1 MATDVV
7 MPQMGE
13 SIAEGTIV
21 RWIKKVGDPID
32 KDEPLFEISTDKVD
46 AEIPSPGAG
55 VILEITV
62 KEGETV
68 PVNSVVARIGAKGEA
83 TTGTAASST
92 SGTTGT
98 TGTTAAAVAAG
109 TAAAGAAAA
118 PAPDGDPRGQAAA
131 GATGAPVAAPA
142 GGTASHAAVPGGGAG
157 AAMNGA
163 PQAAG
168 AAAPQAPV
176 SQAPAT
182 LDDLRRTRSSPL
194 VRRIAKEQGIDIRQL
209 TGTGISGR
217 VTKKDITSFIESG
230 GAAAAKAPQALPTPG
245 VGRPMQVIAPPP
257 AFQPGENVRI
267 EKMGVM
273 RKKIAEHMVMSLHT
287 SPHVYSAYEVD
298 FGRIDELRK
307 KKRTEYEATGVKL
320 TYTGFIAKATVD
332 TIRQFPFSNASID
345 GENIVYKRDIN
356 LGIAVAL
363 ETGLIVP
370 VIRNA
375 DERNLLGIS
384 RAIQDLAGRA
394 RGKQLK
400 PEEVQ
405 GGTFTI
411 TNPGIFGAVFGLPI
425 ISQPQ
430 VAILGVGSVDKR
442 VVVIDDMIA
451 VRPMC
456 WLTLGYD
463 HRLIDGADAGRFLL
477 ALKERL
483 QNFDEAW
490 M

>member
-1 MATDVV
+1 

-21 RWIKKVGDPID
+21 RWIKKVGDSID

-46 AEIPSPGAG
+46 AEIPAPGAG
-55 VILEITV
+55 VLLEIMV

-68 PVNSVVARIGAKGEA
+68 PVNSVVALIGAKGEK
-83 TTGTAASST
+83 S
-92 SGTTGT
+92 
-98 TGTTAAAVAAG
+98 AAG
-109 TAAAGAAAA
+109 PALSTDSSPQTPTAGTGLAARPLS
-118 PAPDGDPRGQAAA
+118 PAEPSPAMSA
-131 GATGAPVAAPA
+131 G
-142 GGTASHAAVPGGGAG
+142 
-157 AAMNGA
+157 
-163 PQAAG
+163 
-168 AAAPQAPV
+168 
-176 SQAPAT
+176 PAT

-194 VRRIAKEQGIDIRQL
+194 VRNIAKEHGVDISTL
-209 TGTGISGR
+209 KGTGISGR
-217 VTKKDITSFIESG
+217 VTKKDITAFIESG
-230 GAAAAKAPQALPTPG
+230 GASSAAARPAAPAG
-245 VGRPMQVIAPPP
+245 SRPPMSPPPP

-273 RKKIAEHMVMSLHT
+273 RKKIADHMVMSIHT

-307 KKRTEYEATGVKL
+307 KHKAAYEAAGTKL
-320 TYTGFIAKATVD
+320 TFTGFIAKATVD

-356 LGIAVAL
+356 LGVAVAL

-370 VIRNA
+370 VIKSA
-375 DERNLLGIS
+375 DEKNLMGIS
-384 RAIQDLAGRA
+384 RSIQDLALRA
-394 RGKQLK
+394 RTKQLK

-411 TNPGIFGAVFGLPI
+411 TNPGIFGALFGLPI

-442 VVVIDDMIA
+442 VVVVDDMIGI
-451 VRPMC
+451 RPMC
-456 WLTLGYD
+456 YLTLGYD

-477 ALKERL
+477 ALKDRL
-483 QNFDEAW
+483 QNFDESW
-490 M
+490 L

>member
-55 VILEITV
+55 IVLEITV

-68 PVNSVVARIGAKGEA
+68 PVNSVVARIGAKGEQP
-83 TTGTAASST
+83 
-92 SGTTGT
+92 
-98 TGTTAAAVAAG
+98 
-109 TAAAGAAAA
+109 AAGASTAGASMPAAA
-118 PAPDGDPRGQAAA
+118 PAAAPENGPDGATTGIHSSGPAAA
-131 GATGAPVAAPA
+131 SVSVQKGAGLVSSAVAPA
-142 GGTASHAAVPGGGAG
+142 AV
-157 AAMNGA
+157 A
-163 PQAAG
+163 P
-168 AAAPQAPV
+168 
-176 SQAPAT
+176 SPAT
-182 LDDLRRTRSSPL
+182 LADLRRTRSSPL
-194 VRRIAKEQGIDIRQL
+194 VRKIAKEHGIDITGL
-209 TGTGISGR
+209 SGTGISGR
-217 VTKKDITSFIESG
+217 VTKKDITGFIESG
-230 GAAAAKAPQALPTPG
+230 GAAARAASPASARGASIP
-245 VGRPMQVIAPPP
+245 PPP
-257 AFQPGENVRI
+257 AFQPGESVRI

-273 RKKIAEHMVMSLHT
+273 RKKIADHMVMSIHT

-298 FGRIDELRK
+298 FSRIDELRK
-307 KKRTEYEATGVKL
+307 KKKAEYDAAGVKL

-363 ETGLIVP
+363 ESGLIVP

-375 DERNLLGIS
+375 DEKNLLGLS
-384 RAIQDLAGRA
+384 RAIQDLAHRA
-394 RGKQLK
+394 RNKQLK

-405 GGTFTI
+405 AGTFTI

-442 VVVIDDMIA
+442 VVVVDDMIA
-451 VRPMC
+451 VRSMC
-456 WLTLGYD
+456 YLTLGYD
-463 HRLIDGADAGRFLL
+463 HRLIDGADAGRFLQ
-477 ALKERL
+477 ALKDRL
-483 QNFDEAW
+483 QGFDEAW

>member
-1 MATDVV
+1 MPTDVV

-21 RWIKKVGDPID
+21 RWIKKIGDAID

-55 VILEITV
+55 VLLEIKV

-68 PVNSVVARIGAKGEA
+68 PVNSVVAVIGSAGEA
-83 TTGTAASST
+83 
-92 SGTTGT
+92 
-98 TGTTAAAVAAG
+98 VAEVP
-109 TAAAGAAAA
+109 A
-118 PAPDGDPRGQAAA
+118 PAPVTA
-131 GATGAPVAAPA
+131 APVAAPPPPVT
-142 GGTASHAAVPGGGAG
+142 G
-157 AAMNGA
+157 
-163 PQAAG
+163 PQ
-168 AAAPQAPV
+168 
-176 SQAPAT
+176 T
-182 LDDLRRTRSSPL
+182 LADLRRIKSSPV
-194 VRRIAKEQGIDIRQL
+194 VRKIAKANNIDITQL
-209 TGTGISGR
+209 NGTGISGR
-217 VTKKDITSFIESG
+217 VTKRDIESFVANG
-230 GAAAAKAPQALPTPG
+230 GGTRAGVPVSAQAPSMARQS
-245 VGRPMQVIAPPP
+245 PMIAPPA
-257 AFQPGENVRI
+257 AFAPGENVRI

-273 RKKIAEHMVMSLHT
+273 RKKIADHMVMSIHT

-298 FGRIDELRK
+298 FGRVDEIRLK
-307 KKRTEYEATGVKL
+307 YKAKYEAAGTKL
-320 TYTGFIAKATVD
+320 TYTAFIAKATID

-345 GENIVYKRDIN
+345 GENIVYKKDIN

-363 ETGLIVP
+363 DQGLIVP
-370 VIRNA
+370 VIRSA
-375 DERNLLGIS
+375 DERNMLGIC
-384 RAIQDLAGRA
+384 RAIQDLAARA

-411 TNPGIFGAVFGLPI
+411 TNPGIFGALFGLPI

-442 VVVIDDMIA
+442 VVVVNDMIA

-456 WLTLGYD
+456 YLTLGYD
-463 HRLIDGADAGRFLL
+463 HRLIDGADAGRFLQ
-477 ALKERL
+477 ALKDRL
-483 QNFDEAW
+483 QGFDESW